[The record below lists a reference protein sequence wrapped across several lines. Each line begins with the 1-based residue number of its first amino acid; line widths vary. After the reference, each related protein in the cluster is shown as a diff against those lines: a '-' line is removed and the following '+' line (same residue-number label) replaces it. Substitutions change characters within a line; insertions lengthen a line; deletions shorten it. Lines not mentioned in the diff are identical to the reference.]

1 MAILLYCVAKGDVP
15 DVELLTGVAG
25 DPVVRVELAGLAMFT
40 SSNTDKS
47 HWLRPQLQTSALE
60 FHRVLS
66 EVFKSTA
73 IIPFRFPTIFDDEEQ
88 LSERMRERASE
99 YAALLDKFREL
110 AQMEIRITNPD
121 LTKPTESGTQ
131 YLKLRQTS
139 TSLIDEFTAGL
150 GATLSKLSQDWR
162 QQASRE
168 GIRAFVL
175 IRRDQVADFRNVM
188 RDTPVP
194 CELSVRV
201 SGPWPV
207 SEFSEFI
214 EPS

>member
-1 MAILLYCVAKGDVP
+1 
-15 DVELLTGVAG
+15 
-25 DPVVRVELAGLAMFT
+25 
-40 SSNTDKS
+40 
-47 HWLRPQLQTSALE
+47 LQTSALE

-88 LSERMRERASE
+88 LSERMRERTSE

-121 LTKPTESGTQ
+121 LAKPTESGTQ

-139 TSLIDEFTAGL
+139 TSMIDEFTAGL
-150 GATLSKLSQDWR
+150 RATLSKLSQDWR
-162 QQASRE
+162 QQSSKD
-168 GIRAFVL
+168 GVRAFVL
-175 IRRDQVADFRNVM
+175 IHRNQVADFRNVM
-188 RDTPVP
+188 HDTRVP
-194 CELSVRV
+194 RELIVRV

-207 SEFSEFI
+207 SEFI

>member
-1 MAILLYCVAKGDVP
+1 MAILLYCVAKSDAP
-15 DVELLTGVAG
+15 DTELLTGVAG
-25 DPVVRVELAGLAMFT
+25 DPVLRVELADLAMFI

-47 HWLRPQLQTSALE
+47 NWLCPKLQSSALE

-88 LSERMRERASE
+88 LSERMRDRAGG
-99 YAALLDKFREL
+99 YAVLLDKFREL

-121 LTKPTESGTQ
+121 LKKPSESGTE

-139 TSLIDEFTAGL
+139 TSMIDKFTAGL
-150 GATLSKLSQDWR
+150 RTTLSELSQGWR
-162 QQASRE
+162 QRSSKD
-168 GIRAFVL
+168 GIHAFVL
-175 IRRDQVADFRNVM
+175 IHRNQVTDFRNVM

-194 CELSVRV
+194 GELSVRV

-207 SEFSEFI
+207 SEFI

>member
-15 DVELLTGVAG
+15 GVELLTGVAG
-25 DPVVRVELAGLAMFT
+25 DPVVRIELADLAMFT

-47 HWLRPQLQTSALE
+47 TWLRPQLQTSALE
-60 FHRVLS
+60 LHRVLS

-99 YAALLDKFREL
+99 YAVLLDKFREL

-121 LTKPTESGTQ
+121 LNRRTESGTQ

-139 TSLIDEFTAGL
+139 TSMIDEFTAGL
-150 GATLSKLSQDWR
+150 RATLSELSQDWR
-162 QQASRE
+162 QQASKD
-168 GIRAFVL
+168 GVRAFVL
-175 IRRDQVADFRNVM
+175 IHRNQVADFRNVM
-188 RDTPVP
+188 RYTRVP
-194 CELSVRV
+194 RELRVRV

-207 SEFSEFI
+207 SEFI
-214 EPS
+214 EPG